1 MAISKTVAFCVLL
14 LHSGGDLVCGHGN
27 MVRPMAWYDEGH
39 LGWEW
44 DEGEGDSIDILGTSR
59 NLSQMAS

>member
-1 MAISKTVAFCVLL
+1 MAISKTVAICVLL

-27 MVRPMAWYDEGH
+27 MVRPMAWYDEDH

-44 DEGEGDSIDILGTSR
+44 DEGEGDSIDILETSLS
-59 NLSQMAS
+59 LSQIML

>member
-14 LHSGGDLVCGHGN
+14 LHSGSDLVCGHGN

-44 DEGEGDSIDILGTSR
+44 DEGGDSIDILG
-59 NLSQMAS
+59 